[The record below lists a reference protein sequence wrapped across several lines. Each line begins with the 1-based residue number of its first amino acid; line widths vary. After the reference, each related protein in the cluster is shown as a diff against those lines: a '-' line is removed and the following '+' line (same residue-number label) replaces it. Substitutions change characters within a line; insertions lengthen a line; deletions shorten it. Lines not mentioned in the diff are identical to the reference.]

1 MGWEHLM
8 AKELRK
14 RDNRSPT
21 VWSTGQV
28 LSPTVKRDP
37 NTGEKI
43 YEGPLIVSC
52 ADGAVM
58 LQTDR
63 LWQLPT
69 EERYH
74 EGQTVALLGD
84 LFGGAGSQMILILG
98 EVSHAI

>member
-1 MGWEHLM
+1 M
-8 AKELRK
+8 AWQHDMARELKK
-14 RDNRSPT
+14 RDNRSTT

-28 LSPTVKRDP
+28 LSPTVHTDQE
-37 NTGEKI
+37 TGEVT
-43 YEGPLIVSC
+43 YSGPLIVSC

-58 LQTDR
+58 LRADR

-84 LFGGAGSQMILILG
+84 LFGGAGSQKILILG
-98 EVSHAI
+98 VVTRAF